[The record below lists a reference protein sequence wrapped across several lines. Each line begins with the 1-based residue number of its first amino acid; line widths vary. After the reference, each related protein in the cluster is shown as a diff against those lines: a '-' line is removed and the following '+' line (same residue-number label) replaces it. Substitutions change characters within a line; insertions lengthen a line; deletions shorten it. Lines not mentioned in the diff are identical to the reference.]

1 MSPTY
6 GNAPPALGAADLHVD
21 PQALW
26 DVGLA
31 LQRVRDAAAETW
43 HRAADGVLAVGG
55 IDVTDE
61 LPEVRDAWGQ
71 ATLGLRDAE
80 VGLVNQALSLVGVL
94 DTEMIN
100 LRTTIDQYLRS
111 EAESRLR
118 LSSIGQIGG

>member
-43 HRAADGVLAVGG
+43 HRTADAVVAVGG
-55 IDVTDE
+55 FDVSDE
-61 LPEVRDAWGQ
+61 LPEVRDAWAQ
-71 ATLGLRDAE
+71 VTLALRDPE
-80 VGLVNQALSLVGVL
+80 VGLVNQALSMVGVL
-94 DTEMIN
+94 DTALIN
-100 LRTTIDQYLRS
+100 LRMTIEQYLRS